1 VAVLPIGLSQSGGRN
16 AVYCAVYV
24 IYAYAGYLTAEQRRR
39 LDSRRA
45 RERKTLAAV
54 VRDAVDAYVGK
65 DAPADLRKTLDE
77 TFGVDR
83 RFRVPSRDEWGKR
96 ARRG

>member
-1 VAVLPIGLSQSGGRN
+1 MLYTALYMSSTRTQV
-16 AVYCAVYV
+16 
-24 IYAYAGYLTAEQRRR
+24 YLTAEQRRK
-39 LDSRRA
+39 LDSRRT

-54 VRDAVDAYVGK
+54 VRDAIDAYVGK
-65 DAPADLRKTLDE
+65 DTLADLRKTLDE

-96 ARRG
+96 ARHS